1 MLICFHV
8 NKNMGEG
15 MKRKKVD
22 ISLTLVNFILYVLLL
37 IMTPFL
43 LLQNYLQT
51 AIGIASNALLQIGS
65 ISIPYTLIVGVIVL
79 GILLF
84 ISRKSLRLLHLGVIA
99 IILFLFWIGQQVT
112 DYYFDHKFYELQH
125 NWHYLA
131 YSGFAIISW
140 RFWKAQGKTAAQTIL
155 YTLIFAFSA
164 STLDEIAQVPLSNRV
179 FDVCDIAKDMYGVVL
194 GNVFVFF
201 VLDNGKNLKGRI
213 KFTYPTIKG
222 YLQNPLTLLVYEYIF
237 VFIFLSLTSIL
248 SESEYFPISLLI
260 PAGIFIIIWLFI
272 HLLQFKV
279 SRWVVLGILILS
291 VAGLSV
297 SVATNYNKD
306 FTYNK
311 YGLSVYKGI
320 PIPFF
325 DVMIFEDGSFRLVDK
340 KHVFNKR
347 DQRTILTKCTDI
359 LLIGSGSE
367 GLGGRGFTENKPMQ
381 FMYNPNTGGMTQIII
396 MRTPEACQV
405 YNRLIKE
412 HKNVTF
418 ILHNTC

>member
-1 MLICFHV
+1 ME
-8 NKNMGEG
+8 EG
-15 MKRKKVD
+15 MKRKKVNV
-22 ISLTLVNFILYVLLL
+22 SLTQVNFILYVLLL

-51 AIGIASNALLQIGS
+51 AIGLASNLMLQVGS
-65 ISIPYTLIVGVIVL
+65 LAIPYTLIVGLILLVV
-79 GILLF
+79 LLF
-84 ISRKSLRLLHLGVIA
+84 ISRKSLKVVHIAVVA
-99 IILFLFWIGQQVT
+99 IILFLFWVGQQVT
-112 DYYFDHKFYELQH
+112 DYYFNHKFYELQH
-125 NWHYLA
+125 NWHYIA

-155 YTLIFAFSA
+155 YSLIFAFFA
-164 STLDEIAQVPLSNRV
+164 STLDEVAQVPLSNRI

-194 GNVFVFF
+194 GNVLVFF
-201 VLDNGKNLKGRI
+201 VLEDGKNIKGRL
-213 KFTYPTIKG
+213 KLTHPTIKG
-222 YLQNPLTLLVYEYIF
+222 YLQNPLTLLVYEYLF

-248 SESEYFPISLLI
+248 SESEYFPISLFI
-260 PAGIFIIIWLFI
+260 PAVVFSVLWLII

-279 SRWVVLGILILS
+279 SRWIVLGILLLS
-291 VAGLSV
+291 MTGLLV

-325 DVMIFEDGSFRLVDK
+325 DVMIFDDGSIRLVDK

-359 LLIGSGSE
+359 LLIGSGAD
-367 GLGGRGFTENKPMQ
+367 GLGGRGFTENAPVQ
-381 FMYNPNTGGMTQIII
+381 FIYNPNTDSMTQIII
-396 MRTPEACQV
+396 LPTPEACQV
-405 YNRLIKE
+405 YNRLKKE